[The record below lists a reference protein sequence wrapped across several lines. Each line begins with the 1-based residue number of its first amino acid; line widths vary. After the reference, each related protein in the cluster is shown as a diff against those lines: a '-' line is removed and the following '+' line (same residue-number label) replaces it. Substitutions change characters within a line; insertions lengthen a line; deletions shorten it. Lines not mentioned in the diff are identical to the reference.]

1 MHELVSLVKEYQRVL
16 AAKKAEKNLIDF
28 RDMEQF
34 ALQILT
40 RKENGKRKWQT
51 ARAYSCF
58 RRRQR

>member
-40 RKENGKRKWQT
+40 RKENGKECLLRWPRSIRIHLRK
-51 ARAYSCF
+51 
-58 RRRQR
+58 